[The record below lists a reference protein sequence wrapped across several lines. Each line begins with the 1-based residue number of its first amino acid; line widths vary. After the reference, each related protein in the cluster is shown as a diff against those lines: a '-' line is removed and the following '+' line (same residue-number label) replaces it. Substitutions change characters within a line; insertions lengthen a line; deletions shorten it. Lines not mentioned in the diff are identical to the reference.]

1 METLAPLAGKPAPLE
16 LLVDVTQLERVYFD
30 TSPDVEDPNQLVH
43 FGTSGHRGSSLRASF
58 NESHI
63 LAITQAICDYGE
75 RRTSRVRSTSAWT
88 RTRFPRP
95 KVVTKNGWFAA
106 TPSGTEN
113 IYKIYAESFRDEAH
127 LEEIVSEA
135 QEIVHDALASTAVKQ

>member
-16 LLVDVTQLERVYFD
+16 LLVDVTQLERAYFD
-30 TSPDVEDPNQLVH
+30 TSPDVEDPIVH

-75 RRTSRVRSTSAWT
+75 RKTSRVRSTSAWT

-106 TPSGTEN
+106 RPSGTEN

-135 QEIVHDALASTAVKQ
+135 QEIVHHALASTAVKQ